1 MKQTLSAFLGTYL
14 RNMALLRR
22 QRTLIIQAIIVPVAM
37 LVLSTMVYGGVGD
50 SYPVALVDQ
59 SHSAQAKDLAN
70 RLTTEHSDI
79 GNWFQVV
86 QDDYDKARA
95 DLDWGRLN
103 MIIVIPPDF
112 DTRHQ
117 VDLQQFNVNSDAM
130 KNTDGRVQLVLNHVP
145 VPGEKASI
153 LNHQISQKPKD
164 VARAAYLGG
173 SSILLA
179 LFFGA
184 MLVASNLFLLEREG
198 NTRKEILLT
207 PKNPA
212 VVGFA
217 NVASA
222 CVVGIALSLIPLGL
236 SYWIA
241 RFTVGFGHMLL
252 VYLAMIPVMIACA
265 GLGVFASH
273 WLKYFRAAQ
282 PVVTLGAI
290 MTFFVAGGFTM
301 VAFLQ
306 PVARGFSEWW
316 PFSRIFTWMNPYM
329 HGFTVLTFGQIAL
342 LCGAAVVGM
351 GFVWWT
357 YELERRQ
364 GARL

>member
-1 MKQTLSAFLGTYL
+1 MKQILGAFFGTYL

-22 QRTLIIQAIIVPVAM
+22 QRTLVIQAIIVPAAM
-37 LVLSTMVYGGVGD
+37 LLLSAMVYGGVGD
-50 SYPVALVDQ
+50 SYPIALVDQ
-59 SHSAQAKDLAN
+59 SKSAQSRNLAN
-70 RLTTEHSDI
+70 QLTTERSDI

-86 QDDYDKARA
+86 EYDYDKARS
-95 DLDWGRLN
+95 DLAWGRLN
-103 MIIVIPPDF
+103 MIVVIPPDF

-117 VDLQQFNVNSDAM
+117 LDLQQFNVNSDAM
-130 KNTDGRVQLVLNHVP
+130 KNTDGRVQLVLNHVS
-145 VPGEKASI
+145 VPGEKVSI

-207 PKNPA
+207 PRHPA
-212 VVGFA
+212 VAGFA

-222 CVVGIALSLIPLGL
+222 CVVGMVLSLIPLGL

-241 RFTVGFGHMLL
+241 QFTVDFGRVLL
-252 VYLAMIPVMIACA
+252 VYLAMIPVMITCA
-265 GLGVFASH
+265 GIGVFASY

-282 PVVTLGAI
+282 PVITLGAI

-316 PFSRIFTWMNPYM
+316 PFSRIFTWMNPYL
-329 HGFTVLTFGQIAL
+329 HGFTALTIGQIAL
-342 LCGAAVVGM
+342 LCGAAVIGL
-351 GFVWWT
+351 GLVWWT
-357 YELERRQ
+357 YELERRR
-364 GARL
+364 GAQL